1 MTEKTS
7 LKVKRILIKKIK
19 DKYKKAKKKDK
30 SFIIDDVVEI
40 TNYKRKYAIHQLNNL
55 SEASDRKKREVNSK
69 KYTEE
74 IKDAL
79 IKIWYASN
87 RICSKRLTG
96 FLPEM
101 VRIMQDKKHINL
113 EEKEKELL
121 NNISASTIDRL
132 LKTERGFKKRRGKSS
147 TNSVSLLQHKISIK
161 TFNSEEEKAPGKF
174 EIDLV
179 AHCGT
184 TTDGSFLNTLVM
196 TDFNSQW
203 TEFFPLITK
212 NAEEVIAALKEAKT
226 TIPFPILG
234 IDTDNGSEF
243 INNALYDFCEKQKIE
258 FTRSRPYKKND
269 QAHVEEKNGSIIR
282 KITGYNRFEG
292 FDAEQSLYNLYAKL
306 RLYINYFQ
314 PSLKLKSRTRNEG
327 KITKLYD
334 EAKTPYRRLLNSNI
348 SEKIKN
354 NLIIEYNSLDPVELL
369 SQVQEL
375 QKEFMKHAWEK
386 EKNMQKAYEE
396 KIQEIKNDC
405 AKIKKAIDNKD
416 TKSIENEAENLKNN
430 IVNNG
435 AKKLLKSGESN
446 LKNIKLESYK
456 FTRKP
461 RRKSPLSKS
470 ASLKNDI
477 FKDVWDDEVLTE
489 LNNNNG
495 IAATEI
501 LNKLI
506 CKYPEKFH
514 VGHVRTF
521 QRRVSR
527 WRELKR
533 NEIKQSN

>member
-1 MTEKTS
+1 MTKKLS
-7 LKVKRILIKKIK
+7 LSVKKMLLNKIK

-30 SFIIDDVVEI
+30 SFIIDDVVEL
-40 TNYKRKYAIHQLNNL
+40 TNYKRKYAIHQLNNIK
-55 SEASDRKKREVNSK
+55 ETTNKKKREGNNK

-74 IKDAL
+74 IKEAL
-79 IKIWYASN
+79 VKVWYASN
-87 RICSKRLTG
+87 RICSKRLAG

-101 VRIMQDKKHINL
+101 VQIMHDKNHLNL
-113 EEKEKELL
+113 EDKNKKLL
-121 NNISASTIDRL
+121 ATISASSIDRL
-132 LKTERGFKKRRGKSS
+132 LKTERALKKRRGKSS
-147 TNSVSLLQHKISIK
+147 TNSVSLLQHKIAVK
-161 TFNSEEEKAPGKF
+161 TFNSEEEKLPGKF
-174 EIDLV
+174 EVDLV

-196 TDFNSQW
+196 TDFYSQW

-212 NAEEVIAALKEAKT
+212 NANEVIAALKEAQT
-226 TIPFPILG
+226 TIPFSILG

-243 INNALYDFCEKQKIE
+243 INNALYDFCQKQDIE

-282 KITGYNRFEG
+282 KVTGYNRFEG
-292 FDAEQSLYNLYAKL
+292 FAAEQSLYNLYEKL

-314 PSLKLKSRTRNEG
+314 PSLKLKSRTRNGG
-327 KITKLYD
+327 KVIKIYD
-334 EAKTPYRRLLNSNI
+334 EAKTPYRRLINSNI

-354 NLIIEYNSLDPVELL
+354 KLGMEYDSLDPVNLL

-386 EKNMQKAYEE
+386 EKKIQENYDK

-405 AKIKKAIDNKD
+405 KEIKEVIAEENIQLLKD
-416 TKSIENEAENLKNN
+416 EAVNLKNIN
-430 IVNNG
+430 DDNP
-435 AKKLLKSGESN
+435 KKPLKSIKN
-446 LKNIKLESYK
+446 NFKNIKLESYK
-456 FTRKP
+456 FTRKL
-461 RRKSPLSKS
+461 RKKS
-470 ASLKNDI
+470 SREKDGLIKNDI
-477 FKDVWDDEVLTE
+477 FKDVWNEDVVIE

-514 VGHVRTF
+514 VNHIRTF
-521 QRRVSR
+521 QRRVAQ
-527 WRELKR
+527 WREQKR
-533 NEIKQSN
+533 SEIRRGN

>member
-1 MTEKTS
+1 MTKKLS
-7 LKVKRILIKKIK
+7 LSVKKLLLNKIK

-30 SFIIDDVVEI
+30 AFIIDDVVEL
-40 TNYKRKYAIHQLNNL
+40 TNYKRKYAIHQLNNIK
-55 SEASDRKKREVNSK
+55 ETTDKKKREGNNK

-74 IKDAL
+74 IKEAL
-79 IKIWYASN
+79 VKVWYASN
-87 RICSKRLTG
+87 RICSKRLAG

-101 VRIMQDKKHINL
+101 VQIMHDKNHLNL
-113 EEKEKELL
+113 EDKNKKLL
-121 NNISASTIDRL
+121 ATISASSIDRL
-132 LKTERGFKKRRGKSS
+132 LKTERALKKRRGKSS
-147 TNSVSLLQHKISIK
+147 TNSVSLLQHKIAVK
-161 TFNSEEEKAPGKF
+161 TFNSEEEKLPGKF
-174 EIDLV
+174 EVDLV

-196 TDFNSQW
+196 TDFYSQW

-212 NAEEVIAALKEAKT
+212 NAKEVIAALKEAQA
-226 TIPFPILG
+226 TIPFSILG

-243 INNALYDFCEKQKIE
+243 INNALYDFCQKQDIE

-282 KITGYNRFEG
+282 KVTGYNRFEG
-292 FDAEQSLYNLYAKL
+292 FAAEQSLYNLYEKL

-314 PSLKLKSRTRNEG
+314 PSLKLKSRARNGG
-327 KITKLYD
+327 KVIKIYD
-334 EAKTPYRRLLNSNI
+334 EAKTPYRRLINSNI

-354 NLIIEYNSLDPVELL
+354 KLGIEYDSLDPVSLL

-386 EKNMQKAYEE
+386 EKKIQENYDK

-405 AKIKKAIDNKD
+405 KEIKEVIAEENIQLLKD
-416 TKSIENEAENLKNN
+416 EAVNLKNIN
-430 IVNNG
+430 DDNP
-435 AKKLLKSGESN
+435 KKPLKSIKDN
-446 LKNIKLESYK
+446 FKNIKLESYK
-456 FTRKP
+456 FTRKL
-461 RRKSPLSKS
+461 RKKS
-470 ASLKNDI
+470 SREKDGLIKNDI
-477 FKDVWDDEVLTE
+477 FKDVWNEDVVIE

-514 VGHVRTF
+514 VNHIRTF
-521 QRRVSR
+521 QRRVAQ
-527 WRELKR
+527 WREQKR
-533 NEIKQSN
+533 SEIRRGN

>member
-1 MTEKTS
+1 MTQKLS
-7 LKVKRILIKKIK
+7 LSVKKMLINKIK

-30 SFIIDDVVEI
+30 AFIIDDVVEL
-40 TNYKRKYAIHQLNNL
+40 TNYKRKYAIHQLNNI
-55 SEASDRKKREVNSK
+55 KKVINRNKRNGNNK

-74 IKDAL
+74 IKEAL
-79 IKIWYASN
+79 VKVWYASN
-87 RICSKRLTG
+87 KICSKRLAG

-101 VRIMQDKKHINL
+101 VQIMQDKNHLNL
-113 EEKEKELL
+113 EDKDKKLL
-121 NNISASTIDRL
+121 STISASSIDRL
-132 LKTERGFKKRRGKSS
+132 LKTERALKKRRGKSS
-147 TNSVSLLQHKISIK
+147 TNSVSLLQHKIAVK
-161 TFNSEEEKAPGKF
+161 TFNSEEEKLPGKF
-174 EIDLV
+174 EVDLV

-196 TDFNSQW
+196 TDFCSQW

-212 NAEEVIAALKEAKT
+212 SANEVIAALKEAQT
-226 TIPFPILG
+226 TIPFSILG

-243 INNALYDFCEKQKIE
+243 INNALYDFCKKQDIE

-269 QAHVEEKNGSIIR
+269 QAHVEEKNGSIIS
-282 KITGYNRFEG
+282 KVTGYNRFEG
-292 FDAEQSLYNLYAKL
+292 FAAEQSLYNLYKKL

-314 PSLKLKSRTRNEG
+314 PSLKLKSRIRDGG
-327 KITKLYD
+327 KVTKIYD

-354 NLIIEYNSLDPVELL
+354 NLGMEYDSLDPVNLL

-386 EKNMQKAYEE
+386 EKKLQEDYDK

-405 AKIKKAIDNKD
+405 KEIKKAVADGD
-416 TKSIENEAENLKNN
+416 MQLLENEAMNLKNINDYNPKKSLKN
-430 IVNNG
+430 IENNF
-435 AKKLLKSGESN
+435 
-446 LKNIKLESYK
+446 KNIKLESYK

-461 RRKSPLSKS
+461 RKKSPLKKDE
-470 ASLKNDI
+470 LIKNDV
-477 FKDVWDDEVLTE
+477 FKEVWNDDVVIE

-506 CKYPEKFH
+506 CKYPKKFH
-514 VGHVRTF
+514 VNQIRTF
-521 QRRVSR
+521 QRRVAQ

-533 NEIKQSN
+533 NESRREN

>member
-1 MTEKTS
+1 MTEKVS

-40 TNYKRKYAIHQLNNL
+40 TNYKRKYAIRQLNSLNEV
-55 SEASDRKKREVNSK
+55 SGRKKREVNSK

-87 RICSKRLTG
+87 RICSKRLIG

-101 VRIMQDKKHINL
+101 VRNMQDKKHINL
-113 EEKEKELL
+113 EKKEKELL

-132 LKTERGFKKRRGKSS
+132 LKTERGLKKRRGKSS
-147 TNSVSLLQHKISIK
+147 TNSASLLQHKISIK
-161 TFNSEEEKAPGKF
+161 TFNSEEEKIPGKF

-212 NAEEVIAALKEAKT
+212 NAEEVIVALKEAKT

-243 INNALYDFCEKQKIE
+243 INNALYDFCKKQKIE

-314 PSLKLKSRTRNEG
+314 PSLK
-327 KITKLYD
+327 
-334 EAKTPYRRLLNSNI
+334 
-348 SEKIKN
+348 
-354 NLIIEYNSLDPVELL
+354 
-369 SQVQEL
+369 
-375 QKEFMKHAWEK
+375 
-386 EKNMQKAYEE
+386 
-396 KIQEIKNDC
+396 
-405 AKIKKAIDNKD
+405 
-416 TKSIENEAENLKNN
+416 
-430 IVNNG
+430 
-435 AKKLLKSGESN
+435 
-446 LKNIKLESYK
+446 
-456 FTRKP
+456 
-461 RRKSPLSKS
+461 
-470 ASLKNDI
+470 
-477 FKDVWDDEVLTE
+477 
-489 LNNNNG
+489 
-495 IAATEI
+495 
-501 LNKLI
+501 
-506 CKYPEKFH
+506 
-514 VGHVRTF
+514 
-521 QRRVSR
+521 
-527 WRELKR
+527 
-533 NEIKQSN
+533 

>member
-1 MTEKTS
+1 MTQKLS
-7 LKVKRILIKKIK
+7 LSVKKMLINKIK

-30 SFIIDDVVEI
+30 AFIIDDVVEL
-40 TNYKRKYAIHQLNNL
+40 TNYKRKYAIHQLNNI
-55 SEASDRKKREVNSK
+55 KKVINRNKRNGNNK

-74 IKDAL
+74 IKEAL
-79 IKIWYASN
+79 VKVWYASN
-87 RICSKRLTG
+87 KICSKRLAG

-101 VRIMQDKKHINL
+101 VQIMQDKNHLNL
-113 EEKEKELL
+113 EDKDKKLL
-121 NNISASTIDRL
+121 STISASSIDRL
-132 LKTERGFKKRRGKSS
+132 LKTERALKKRRGKSS
-147 TNSVSLLQHKISIK
+147 TNSVSLLQHKIAVK
-161 TFNSEEEKAPGKF
+161 TFNSEEEKLPGKF
-174 EIDLV
+174 EVDLV

-196 TDFNSQW
+196 TDFCSQW

-212 NAEEVIAALKEAKT
+212 SANEVIAALKEAQT
-226 TIPFPILG
+226 TIPFSILG

-243 INNALYDFCEKQKIE
+243 INNALYDFCKKQDIE

-282 KITGYNRFEG
+282 KVTGYNRFEG
-292 FDAEQSLYNLYAKL
+292 FAAEQSLYNLYKKL

-314 PSLKLKSRTRNEG
+314 PSLKLKSRIRDGG
-327 KITKLYD
+327 KVTKIYD

-354 NLIIEYNSLDPVELL
+354 NLGMEYDSLDPVNLL

-386 EKNMQKAYEE
+386 EKKLQEDYDK

-405 AKIKKAIDNKD
+405 KEIKKAVADGD
-416 TKSIENEAENLKNN
+416 MQLLENEAMNLKNINDYNPKKSLKN
-430 IVNNG
+430 IENNF
-435 AKKLLKSGESN
+435 
-446 LKNIKLESYK
+446 KNIKLESYK

-461 RRKSPLSKS
+461 RKKSPLKKDE
-470 ASLKNDI
+470 LIKNDV
-477 FKDVWDDEVLTE
+477 FKEVWNDDVVIE

-506 CKYPEKFH
+506 CKYPKKFH
-514 VGHVRTF
+514 VNQIRTF
-521 QRRVSR
+521 QRRVAQ

-533 NEIKQSN
+533 NESRREN

>member
-1 MTEKTS
+1 MTKKLS
-7 LKVKRILIKKIK
+7 LSVKKILINKIK
-19 DKYKKAKKKDK
+19 DKYKKAKKRDK
-30 SFIIDDVVEI
+30 AFIIDDVVEL
-40 TNYKRKYAIHQLNNL
+40 TNYKRKYAIHQLNNIK
-55 SEASDRKKREVNSK
+55 ETTNKKKRDGNNK

-74 IKDAL
+74 IKEAL
-79 IKIWYASN
+79 VKVWYASN
-87 RICSKRLTG
+87 KICSKRLAG

-101 VRIMQDKKHINL
+101 VQIMQDKNHLNL
-113 EEKEKELL
+113 EDKDKKLL
-121 NNISASTIDRL
+121 STISASSIDRL
-132 LKTERGFKKRRGKSS
+132 LKTERALKKRRGKSS
-147 TNSVSLLQHKISIK
+147 TNSVSLLQHKIAVK
-161 TFNSEEEKAPGKF
+161 TFNSEEEKLPGKF
-174 EIDLV
+174 EVDLV

-196 TDFNSQW
+196 TDFYSQW

-212 NAEEVIAALKEAKT
+212 NAKEVIAALKEAQA
-226 TIPFPILG
+226 TIPFSILG

-243 INNALYDFCEKQKIE
+243 INNALYDFCQKQDIQ

-282 KITGYNRFEG
+282 KVTGYNRFEG
-292 FDAEQSLYNLYAKL
+292 FAAEQSLYNLYEKL

-314 PSLKLKSRTRNEG
+314 PSLKLKSRTRNGG
-327 KITKLYD
+327 KVTKIYD
-334 EAKTPYRRLLNSNI
+334 EAKTPYRRLINSNI

-354 NLIIEYNSLDPVELL
+354 KLGMEYDSLDPVNLL

-386 EKNMQKAYEE
+386 EKKIQENYDK

-405 AKIKKAIDNKD
+405 KEIKEVIAEENIQLLKD
-416 TKSIENEAENLKNN
+416 EAVNLKNIN
-430 IVNNG
+430 DDNP
-435 AKKLLKSGESN
+435 KKPLKSIKN
-446 LKNIKLESYK
+446 NFKNIKLESYK

-461 RRKSPLSKS
+461 RKKSSREKDGLI
-470 ASLKNDI
+470 KNDI
-477 FKDVWDDEVLTE
+477 FKDVWNEDVVIE

-514 VGHVRTF
+514 VNHIRTF
-521 QRRVSR
+521 QRRVAQ
-527 WRELKR
+527 WREQKR
-533 NEIKQSN
+533 SEIRRGN